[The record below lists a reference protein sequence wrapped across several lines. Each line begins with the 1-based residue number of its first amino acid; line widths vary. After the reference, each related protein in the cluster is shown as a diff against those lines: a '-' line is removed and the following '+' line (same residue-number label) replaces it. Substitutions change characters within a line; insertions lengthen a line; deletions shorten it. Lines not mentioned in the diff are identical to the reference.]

1 MEIGLWTQSDLHPKE
16 GVSALLQRDIVKEV
30 RDAGVRVLKTDVA
43 WVGAGYSFG
52 LNGVADVG
60 RIMPYYGNDARPF
73 IISLDGWAGTQRY
86 AGIWSGDQTACVGI
100 YSFPY
105 PYLYRLRPFRSTEH
119 LFGHGRNLRWQ
130 E

>member
-1 MEIGLWTQSDLHPKE
+1 MPVRTEWKSACGHSLTCTPKE

-60 RIMPYYGNDARPF
+60 HIMPYYGSDARPF
-73 IISLDGWAGTQRY
+73 IISLDGWAGTQRLC
-86 AGIWSGDQTACVGI
+86 GHLVG
-100 YSFPY
+100 
-105 PYLYRLRPFRSTEH
+105 
-119 LFGHGRNLRWQ
+119 
-130 E
+130 